1 MPILGDP
8 GTEKPPVLKTSL
20 EMALNTT
27 LNMVK
32 GRPGP
37 VDVNGFKCL
46 LAAMYLGI
54 VGPCVF
60 IIQPAFVQGLVAV
73 LGFDDSRAG
82 YVAAAEMWGI
92 ALATLA
98 LTLMPRLFGHWRHTL
113 LGAVFAAAA
122 GNFASALSGDVLVF
136 SILRFLV
143 GLGSGVCIS
152 LSFIVIGLSAHPERN
167 FGYLITG
174 LLGYAALGF
183 LLVPPGWALVGM
195 EGILVFFGL
204 FNLSLLL
211 CIKHLPGAPGAAAEP
226 VPAAAGRSGRSL
238 GGAKA
243 LAVAAMFAYFL
254 AQGVVWAY
262 LFLIGVQAG
271 IVEAEV
277 SAGLSVAQFFGI
289 AGALT
294 AAVAAGRFGQLLPL
308 VLGMTASVVS
318 LSMLLGMPFGA
329 GRYLLAVSVYNYA
342 WNMTHPFLLAAL
354 AGFDGAGRI
363 LARGV
368 AAQMLGLALGPAL
381 AAYVLSDGVLSDGVV
396 SGVLSGVLSG
406 DGYAEVIWLGLLF
419 FVAALFLIVPAL
431 LKQRRAQIPALVP
444 SP

>member
-1 MPILGDP
+1 
-8 GTEKPPVLKTSL
+8 
-20 EMALNTT
+20 MALNAT
-27 LNMVK
+27 LKMVK

-46 LAAMYLGI
+46 LAAMYLGV

-60 IIQPAFVQGLVAV
+60 IIQPAFVQGLVTV

-98 LTLMPRLFGHWRHTL
+98 LTLMPRFFSHWRRAL
-113 LGAVFAAAA
+113 VGAVFAAAA

-136 SILRFLV
+136 SILRFV
-143 GLGSGVCIS
+143 TGLGSGVCIS

-211 CIKHLPGAPGAAAEP
+211 CIKHLPGAPGAGAEP
-226 VPAAAGRSGRSL
+226 VPAAAGRSGRAL

-262 LFLIGVQAG
+262 LFLIGTQAG
-271 IVEAEV
+271 IAVAEV
-277 SAGLSVAQFFGI
+277 TAGLSVAQFFGI

-294 AAVAAGRFGQLLPL
+294 AAVAAARFGQLLPL

-318 LSMLLGMPFGA
+318 LSMLLGMSFGA

-381 AAYVLSDGVLSDGVV
+381 AAYVLSDGVLSDGVL
-396 SGVLSGVLSG
+396 SGVLSGFLSGFLIG

>member
-1 MPILGDP
+1 
-8 GTEKPPVLKTSL
+8 
-20 EMALNTT
+20 
-27 LNMVK
+27 
-32 GRPGP
+32 
-37 VDVNGFKCL
+37 
-46 LAAMYLGI
+46 MYLGV

-73 LGFDDSRAG
+73 LGFDESRAG

-113 LGAVFAAAA
+113 LGAALAAAA
-122 GNFASALSGDVLVF
+122 GNFASALTGDVLVF
-136 SILRFLV
+136 SILRFLA
-143 GLGSGVCIS
+143 GLGSGACIS

-211 CIKHLPGAPGAAAEP
+211 CIKHLPDAPGAVAEP
-226 VPAAAGRSGRSL
+226 VPAAADRSGRAL

-262 LFLIGVQAG
+262 LFLIGAQAG
-271 IVEAEV
+271 VAVAEV
-277 SAGLSVAQFFGI
+277 TAGLSVAQFFGI

-294 AAVAAGRFGQLLPL
+294 AAVAARRFGQLLPL

-318 LSMLLGMPFGA
+318 LLMLLGMSFGA
-329 GRYLLAVSVYNYA
+329 WRYLLAVSIYNYA

-354 AGFDGAGRI
+354 AGFDGAGRT

-381 AAYVLSDGVLSDGVV
+381 AAYVLSSEVLSSEVLSG
-396 SGVLSGVLSG
+396 GVLSGG
-406 DGYAEVIWLGLLF
+406 GYATVIWLGALF
-419 FVAALFLIVPAL
+419 FVAALFMIVPAL
-431 LKQRRAQIPALVP
+431 LKQRRGQIPALVP
-444 SP
+444 SPQARAPRPGHS